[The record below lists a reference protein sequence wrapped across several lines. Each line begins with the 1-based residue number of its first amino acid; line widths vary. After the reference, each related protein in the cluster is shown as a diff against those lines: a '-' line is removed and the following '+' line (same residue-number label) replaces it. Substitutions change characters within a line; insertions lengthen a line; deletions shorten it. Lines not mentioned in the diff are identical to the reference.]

1 MFTLDRSSILMVGST
16 TVVVAP
22 RRVRCAL
29 ISSEAVIFWEKTPQA
44 ICLVKL
50 IRFDRSVWQA
60 TSAWLRG

>member
-29 ISSEAVIFWEKTPQA
+29 ISSEAVIFWEKN
-44 ICLVKL
+44 
-50 IRFDRSVWQA
+50 S
-60 TSAWLRG
+60 TSNLLGEADPF